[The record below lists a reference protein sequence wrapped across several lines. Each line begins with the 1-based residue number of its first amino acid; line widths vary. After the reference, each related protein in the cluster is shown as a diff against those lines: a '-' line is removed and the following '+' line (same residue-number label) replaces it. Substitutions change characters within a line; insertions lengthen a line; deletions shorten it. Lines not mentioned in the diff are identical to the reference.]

1 MCKVTDVSEIHDLE
15 EAVDYLQELSDR
27 LVNDHLDSTN
37 DHLKWAIEKVLD
49 AIDDVEQVLKDRL
62 YYEKLEEEFYT
73 ELQRDLEET
82 IREFTEKKK
91 DSFEEVGDDG
101 TW

>member
-1 MCKVTDVSEIHDLE
+1 MSEIHDLE
-15 EAVDYLQELSDR
+15 EAVEYLQELSDR
-27 LVNDHLDSTN
+27 LVSNHLDSTN

-62 YYEKLEEEFYT
+62 YYEKLEEEFYA
-73 ELQRDLEET
+73 ELRRDLEEA

-91 DSFEEVGDDG
+91 NSFEEPDG
-101 TW
+101 VYG